1 MTQRGT
7 TKQQKKFKSARKYLL
22 KSKKT
27 KPNKKDVQKIC
38 WISVNILFI
47 QAKTVTQAYKAL
59 KKMYMAYVVF
69 LDSKDY
75 KV

>member
-1 MTQRGT
+1 MC
-7 TKQQKKFKSARKYLL
+7 KKM
-22 KSKKT
+22 
-27 KPNKKDVQKIC
+27 C

-47 QAKTVTQAYKAL
+47 QAKTVTQAHKAL
-59 KKMYMAYVVF
+59 KKMYIAYVVF